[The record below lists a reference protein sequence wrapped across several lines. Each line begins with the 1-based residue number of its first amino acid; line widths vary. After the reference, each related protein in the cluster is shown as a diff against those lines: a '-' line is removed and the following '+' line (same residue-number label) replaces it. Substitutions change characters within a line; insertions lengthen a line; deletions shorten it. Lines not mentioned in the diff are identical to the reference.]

1 MDVLPGSWKCI
12 SVGEAVDS
20 VSTVGKKIP
29 QKVYLE
35 SGTYPV
41 IDQGRP
47 YIGGYTN
54 DKSKLLDCS
63 LPVIVFGDHTRTV
76 KYVNHAFAVGADGV
90 KVLRPHPFFLPKLFE
105 YFIRYISVGLI
116 NKGYARHYQHLAKA
130 QIRVPPLKEQH
141 RIACKIEEL
150 FSELDKGIENLK
162 SARDQLVVLRR
173 VLLNLA
179 ATGGPLAKHGKLEKP
194 FSIDSLVTLKEVT
207 VSVGQGWSP
216 RCHEYPAK
224 DDDTWGVIKTSAIQ
238 PMQFVESK
246 NKELPVERKP
256 RIDLEILPGDVLITR
271 AGPRRRV
278 GIACLVKSVRPKLI
292 VCDKVYRIQVKKERI
307 LPEYLVVLLNTPNLL
322 NEIETLKSGINDS
335 GLNLTQDRFLAMKV
349 PVPSLEIQ
357 RRLLDEIERQLSN
370 MNFLE
375 VQIDDGLEKSEA
387 LRNSVMKRAFSGLL
401 VSPDPNDEPAPV
413 LLERIKVEKVAR
425 VKAVTTRKTNNKT
438 TTPRKKVSA

>member
-1 MDVLPGSWKCI
+1 M
-12 SVGEAVDS
+12 
-20 VSTVGKKIP
+20 
-29 QKVYLE
+29 
-35 SGTYPV
+35 
-41 IDQGRP
+41 
-47 YIGGYTN
+47 
-54 DKSKLLDCS
+54 
-63 LPVIVFGDHTRTV
+63 
-76 KYVNHAFAVGADGV
+76 
-90 KVLRPHPFFLPKLFE
+90 
-105 YFIRYISVGLI
+105 
-116 NKGYARHYQHLAKA
+116 
-130 QIRVPPLKEQH
+130 
-141 RIACKIEEL
+141 
-150 FSELDKGIENLK
+150 
-162 SARDQLVVLRR
+162 
-173 VLLNLA
+173 
-179 ATGGPLAKHGKLEKP
+179 
-194 FSIDSLVTLKEVT
+194 TLKEVT